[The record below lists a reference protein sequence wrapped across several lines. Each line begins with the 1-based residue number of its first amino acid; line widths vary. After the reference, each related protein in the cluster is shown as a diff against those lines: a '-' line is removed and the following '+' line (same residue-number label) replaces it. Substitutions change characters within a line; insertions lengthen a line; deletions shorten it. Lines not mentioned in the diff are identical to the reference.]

1 MRLRL
6 APALLI
12 VAFLSSAATGAGA
25 ASPAAPVPNEAA
37 IHLVNHRAV
46 YDLSLARS
54 EGTRSVESVRGRIVI
69 DFSGDACRGF
79 TMQTRQVTMLDSS
92 ESGNRTSDL
101 RNSTFESGDG
111 ASFRFRTAT
120 FLNNVPSA
128 AIDGTAE
135 AGSEALKV
143 KLKEPKRAEFQSGG
157 EVMFPVR
164 HMLRLLKAAKAGET
178 TVSAKVFDGSDDGRK
193 VYDTLAVIG
202 RASAAPAAETERDKP
217 LREGDLAGMRRWPV
231 TLSYFTA
238 GEGERTPIYTLTFD
252 LYENGV
258 SGRLNLDYGDF
269 AISGNLTQL
278 DLTKDK
284 GKGDAKADADCRR

>member
-12 VAFLSSAATGAGA
+12 LAATGASA
-25 ASPAAPVPNEAA
+25 AGPAAPVPDEAA
-37 IHLVNHRAV
+37 PRLANHRAV
-46 YDLSLARS
+46 YDLSLAKS
-54 EGTRSVESVRGRIVI
+54 EGTRAVEGVRGRIVI

-111 ASFRFRTAT
+111 GNFRFRTAT
-120 FLNNVPSA
+120 FLNNVPSPA
-128 AIDGTAE
+128 VDGTAE
-135 AGSEALKV
+135 AAAEALKV
-143 KLKEPKRAEFQSGG
+143 KLKEPKRAEYQTAG

-164 HMLRLLKAAKAGET
+164 HMIRLLKAAKAGET

-202 RASAAPAAETERDKP
+202 RASAAPAADTERDKP
-217 LREGDLAGMRRWPV
+217 LREGDLGAMRRWPV

-269 AISGNLTQL
+269 AIAGNLTQL
-278 DLTKDK
+278 DLPEDKGKDK
-284 GKGDAKADADCRR
+284 GAGATDCRR

>member
-12 VAFLSSAATGAGA
+12 LAATGASA
-25 ASPAAPVPNEAA
+25 AGPAAPVPDEAA
-37 IHLVNHRAV
+37 PRLANHRAV
-46 YDLSLARS
+46 YDLSLAKS
-54 EGTRSVESVRGRIVI
+54 EGTRAVEGVRGRIVI

-111 ASFRFRTAT
+111 GSFRFRTAT
-120 FLNNVPSA
+120 FLNNVPSPA
-128 AIDGTAE
+128 VDGTAE
-135 AGSEALKV
+135 AAAEALKV
-143 KLKEPKRAEFQSGG
+143 KLKEPKRAEYQTAG

-164 HMLRLLKAAKAGET
+164 HMIRLLTAAKAGET

-202 RASAAPAAETERDKP
+202 RASAAPAADTERDKP
-217 LREGDLAGMRRWPV
+217 LREGDLAAMRRWPV

-269 AISGNLTQL
+269 AIAGNLTQL
-278 DLTKDK
+278 DLPEGKGKDK
-284 GKGDAKADADCRR
+284 GTGDTDCRR

>member
-6 APALLI
+6 ATTLL
-12 VAFLSSAATGAGA
+12 LLAATGASA
-25 ASPAAPVPNEAA
+25 AGPAAPMPDEAP
-37 IHLVNHRAV
+37 IRLTNHRAV
-46 YDLSLARS
+46 YDLSLAKS
-54 EGTRSVESVRGRIVI
+54 EGTRAVEGVRGRIVI

-79 TMQTRQVTMLDSS
+79 TMQTRQVTQLDSS

-101 RNSTFESGDG
+101 RNTTFESGDG
-111 ASFRFRTAT
+111 GNFRFRTAT
-120 FLNNVPSA
+120 LMNNAPSPPV
-128 AIDGTAE
+128 DGTAE
-135 AGSEALKV
+135 AGPQALTV
-143 KLKEPKRAEFQSGG
+143 KLKEPKRAEFQSSG

-164 HMLRLLKAAKAGET
+164 HMIRLLKAAKAGET

-202 RASAAPAAETERDKP
+202 RASAAPAADTERDKP
-217 LREGDLAGMRRWPV
+217 LHEGDLAGMRRWPV

-269 AISGNLTQL
+269 AIAGNLTQL
-278 DLTKDK
+278 DLPKDK
-284 GKGDAKADADCRR
+284 SKGDAECRR

>member
-6 APALLI
+6 APALLLLA
-12 VAFLSSAATGAGA
+12 VGVTGASA
-25 ASPAAPVPNEAA
+25 ASPAAPVPDEAP
-37 IHLVNHRAV
+37 IRLTNHRAV
-46 YDLSLARS
+46 YDLSLAKS
-54 EGTRSVESVRGRIVI
+54 EGTRAVEGVRGRIVI

-79 TMQTRQVTMLDSS
+79 TMQTRQVTVLDSS

-111 ASFRFRTAT
+111 GNFRFRTAT
-120 FLNNVPSA
+120 LMNNAPSPPV
-128 AIDGTAE
+128 DGTAE
-135 AGSEALKV
+135 AGPQALTV
-143 KLKEPKRAEFQSGG
+143 KLKEPKRAEFQSAG
-157 EVMFPVR
+157 EVFFPVR
-164 HMLRLLKAAKAGET
+164 HMIRLLKAAKAGET

-217 LREGDLAGMRRWPV
+217 LREGEFAGMRRWPV

-278 DLTKDK
+278 DLPKDK
-284 GKGDAKADADCRR
+284 GKEKGEADCRR

>member
-12 VAFLSSAATGAGA
+12 LAATGASA
-25 ASPAAPVPNEAA
+25 AGPAAPVPNEGATRLIA
-37 IHLVNHRAV
+37 HRAV

-54 EGTRSVESVRGRIVI
+54 EGTRAVESVRGRIVI
-69 DFSGDACRGF
+69 DFSGDACRGY
-79 TMQTRQVTMLDSS
+79 TMQTRQVTMLTSS
-92 ESGNRTSDL
+92 ESGDRTSDL
-101 RNSTFESGDG
+101 RNTTFESGDG
-111 ASFRFRTAT
+111 GNFRFRSETRFNNAATASG
-120 FLNNVPSA
+120 V
-128 AIDGTAE
+128 DGTAE
-135 AGSEALKV
+135 SASDALKV
-143 KLKEPKRAEFQSGG
+143 KLKEPKRDQFQAGG

-164 HMLRLLKAAKAGET
+164 HMIRLIQAAKAGET

-202 RASAAPAAETERDKP
+202 RPSAAPAAQTERDKP
-217 LREGDLAGMRRWPV
+217 LREGDLAAMRRWPV
-231 TLSYFTA
+231 TLSYFTP

-269 AISGNLTQL
+269 AISGDMAQL
-278 DLTKDK
+278 ELHKA
-284 GKGDAKADADCRR
+284 GAKEGECKR

>member
-6 APALLI
+6 APAAL
-12 VAFLSSAATGAGA
+12 FLTATLAGA
-25 ASPAAPVPNEAA
+25 SGGAAAAGPAAPVPDEAA
-37 IHLVNHRAV
+37 IRLAPHRAV
-46 YDLSLARS
+46 YDLSLAKS
-54 EGTRSVESVRGRIVI
+54 EGTRAVEGVRGRIAI
-69 DFSGDACRGF
+69 EFSGDACRGF

-111 ASFRFRTAT
+111 GNFRFRTAT
-120 FLNNVPSA
+120 FLNNAPSPPV
-128 AIDGTAE
+128 DGTAE
-135 AGSEALKV
+135 ATAEALRV
-143 KLKEPKRAEFQSGG
+143 KLKEPKRAEFQSEG

-164 HMLRLLKAAKAGET
+164 HMIRLLKAAKAGET

-202 RASAAPAAETERDKP
+202 RASAAPAADTERDKP
-217 LREGDLAGMRRWPV
+217 LREGDLAALRRWPV

-252 LYENGV
+252 LYENGI

-278 DLTKDK
+278 DLTKGKDK
-284 GKGDAKADADCRR
+284 AETDCRR